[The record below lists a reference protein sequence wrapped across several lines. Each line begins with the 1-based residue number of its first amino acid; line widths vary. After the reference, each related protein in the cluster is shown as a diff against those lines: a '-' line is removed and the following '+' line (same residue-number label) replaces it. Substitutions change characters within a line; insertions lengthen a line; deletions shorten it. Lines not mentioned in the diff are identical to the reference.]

1 MILDLLL
8 LFVCA
13 ASGVLLWRSVRAY
26 APRLVVFS
34 EHEITERLHEDSARF
49 LLILMHF
56 RTFWRGRHYRDFF
69 LHLVGK
75 MILKSHI
82 LILRLDNALV
92 RLLQKIRSA
101 GAFASGANG
110 MGEYVRHLRERQDGA
125 PRTRDPLVP
134 RGKVRIAVPVISSTD
149 RVSLRDEQ
157 NKVRTPDAVRVRHRT
172 LHIAPKWEEGM
183 RQQQS
188 SSRPHRIKIEQQRN
202 DSVVKETNEQV
213 PT

>member
-13 ASGVLLWRSVRAY
+13 ASGALLWRSVRAY
-26 APRLVVFS
+26 VPRLVVLS

-75 MILKSHI
+75 IILKSHI

-101 GAFASGANG
+101 GAFANGANG
-110 MGEYVRHLRERQDGA
+110 MGEYVRHLRDGQDDG
-125 PRTRDPLVP
+125 PRVRDPLTP
-134 RGKVRIAVPVISSTD
+134 RGKARMSVPTLSPAD
-149 RVSLRDEQ
+149 PMPLRDERD
-157 NKVRTPDAVRVRHRT
+157 KARTPDAVRVRHRS
-172 LHIAPKWEEGM
+172 LHIAPKWEESM
-183 RQQQS
+183 RRQPPS
-188 SSRPHRIKIEQQRN
+188 PRSRRIKIEQQRS
-202 DSVVKETNEQV
+202 DDMVKETNDDL